1 MPNCFG
7 YPSVFVDACESLI
20 MVDDVTTPLNLPVAP
35 VEEEKLEEALLDM
48 NVSQQSRKEKSS
60 RRMVLTRSQVTG

>member
-1 MPNCFG
+1 VPNCFG

>member
-1 MPNCFG
+1 VPNCFG

-60 RRMVLTRSQVTG
+60 RRMVRI

>member
-20 MVDDVTTPLNLPVAP
+20 MVDDVTTPLNLLVAP

-60 RRMVLTRSQVTG
+60 RRMVRI

>member
-1 MPNCFG
+1 VPNCFG
-7 YPSVFVDACESLI
+7 YLSVFVDACESLI

-60 RRMVLTRSQVTG
+60 RRMVRI

>member
-60 RRMVLTRSQVTG
+60 RRMVCI

>member
-1 MPNCFG
+1 VPNCFG

-20 MVDDVTTPLNLPVAP
+20 MVDDVTTPLNLLVAP

-60 RRMVLTRSQVTG
+60 RRMVRI

>member
-1 MPNCFG
+1 VPNCFG

-60 RRMVLTRSQVTG
+60 RRMVCI

>member
-60 RRMVLTRSQVTG
+60 RRMVRI